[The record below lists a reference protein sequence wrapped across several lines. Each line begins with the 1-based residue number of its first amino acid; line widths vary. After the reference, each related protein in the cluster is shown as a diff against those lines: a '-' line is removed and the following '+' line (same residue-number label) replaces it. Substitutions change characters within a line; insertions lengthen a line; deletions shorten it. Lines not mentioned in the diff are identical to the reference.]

1 MTSITITPKELDE
14 MGLEKDGSVYVVV
27 GNPPIYIG
35 FWGDGSARVHVV
47 AAPGEEVDFPNVNTV
62 ERLEMF
68 IDAISATPTAQEAF
82 DALFDARRT
91 K

>member
-47 AAPGEEVDFPNVNTV
+47 AAPGQEVYFPYVTSM
-62 ERLEMF
+62 ERLKMLL
-68 IDAISATPTAQEAF
+68 DAIGENGEENES
-82 DALFDARRT
+82 
-91 K
+91 